1 MNRRAL
7 LVGCV
12 CTSLIGSGCLSRGGN
27 EEVSTGESEVPEST
41 DDKAHGHDPSPSHI
55 LQVSVVGSTPD
66 DNQVVDPKEA
76 GITENEP
83 IATALEKASDEYT
96 DGMEDDL
103 GKNES
108 RILASISDDGLDG
121 AEDKIESGTL
131 FVDYEG
137 VTYLLMV
144 AKMSLETK

>member
-1 MNRRAL
+1 
-7 LVGCV
+7 
-12 CTSLIGSGCLSRGGN
+12 
-27 EEVSTGESEVPEST
+27 
-41 DDKAHGHDPSPSHI
+41 
-55 LQVSVVGSTPD
+55 
-66 DNQVVDPKEA
+66 
-76 GITENEP
+76 
-83 IATALEKASDEYT
+83 
-96 DGMEDDL
+96 MEDDL